1 MTELERYISS
11 NAEAFDCEPIPEGG
25 KARFMDAVR
34 QERRRSR
41 IQVLS
46 MAFTGMAAC
55 IAIMMAI
62 LVEPD
67 ISKELERHYIR
78 LAAKE
83 NEILTIVEREYP
95 DETDMIMNTLRTI
108 TADAI
113 PLEEQLPDELS
124 TKEKSRILNEY
135 YDLKYSALENF
146 MTDIYRK

>member
-67 ISKELERHYIR
+67 ISKELERHYTR

-135 YDLKYSALENF
+135 YDDKYSALESLIAS
-146 MTDIYRK
+146 IYRK